1 MTPFNKAWTVL
12 KDSAGLPYKNRP
24 DGTKKIWPKRYTT
37 AGQQK
42 WLPGNQPQKWLPQT
56 NPSKKPISSEYGT
69 ENHNPPIGQGHIP
82 FEQPPPQVSTE
93 RTEQMGIE
101 DWWKNHPMNPDK
113 TVLNNNPP
121 FGPEGE
127 QQ

>member
-1 MTPFNKAWTVL
+1 MTAFNKAWTVL
-12 KDSAGLPYKNRP
+12 KDSAGLPYKNRV
-24 DGTKKIWPKRYTT
+24 
-37 AGQQK
+37 AGGK
-42 WLPGNQPQKWLPQT
+42 WLPGTEDGAVRAPKPHKWLPQT
-56 NPSKKPISSEYGT
+56 PLKMPISSEYGT
-69 ENHNPPIGQGHIP
+69 ENQPQTTAQALQQGIPPIG
-82 FEQPPPQVSTE
+82 PPPTQVSTE